1 MNMKS
6 IRTQQQIEKTLFSLL
21 QKKPYAEISIAEITR
36 KANVSRTS
44 FYRNYENKDSVMKKF
59 LANQY
64 QKFTDDITEHK
75 LKSLSE
81 QLVVYLTFFQKNP
94 EIMKTLLEAGFEGG
108 LLNLQ
113 TRYLKKLLKV
123 YHPDLHLTD
132 YAIAYQSGGIYMLLV
147 WWVKQGYRTSLA
159 ELVDYIE
166 KHIML

>member
-1 MNMKS
+1 
-6 IRTQQQIEKTLFSLL
+6 
-21 QKKPYAEISIAEITR
+21 
-36 KANVSRTS
+36 
-44 FYRNYENKDSVMKKF
+44 MKKF

-64 QKFTDDITEHK
+64 QKSTDDITEHK

-94 EIMKTLLEAGFEGG
+94 EIMKTLLEGG
-108 LLNLQ
+108 LLKLQ

>member
-94 EIMKTLLEAGFEGG
+94 EIMKTLLEAGFEG
-108 LLNLQ
+108 
-113 TRYLKKLLKV
+113 TC
-123 YHPDLHLTD
+123 LTCKP
-132 YAIAYQSGGIYMLLV
+132 GI
-147 WWVKQGYRTSLA
+147 
-159 ELVDYIE
+159 
-166 KHIML
+166 